1 MTSPSTLFLVNQ
13 LCERYP
19 SLLAV
24 KPAIEEAGNQLIACY
39 EQGGKVLACG
49 NGGSCSDSDH
59 IVGEL
64 MKSFELKRPV
74 KQGIREK
81 LAALSPERG
90 SYLAEHLQQ
99 GLPAISLTA
108 HTALMTA
115 VANDIDGEVIF
126 AQQVIG
132 YGQPGDILI
141 GISSS
146 GNSQNV
152 LDACMVAR
160 AMELKVIGLTGET
173 GGKMK
178 EFCDILINVPGRRTA
193 FVQELHLPVYHTL
206 CLLIEH
212 HFFGPSA
219 LRLRSG
225 SGSTE
230 EI

>member
-1 MTSPSTLFLVNQ
+1 
-13 LCERYP
+13 
-19 SLLAV
+19 
-24 KPAIEEAGNQLIACY
+24 
-39 EQGGKVLACG
+39 
-49 NGGSCSDSDH
+49 
-59 IVGEL
+59 
-64 MKSFELKRPV
+64 MKSFELKRPL

-81 LAALSPERG
+81 LATLSPERG
-90 SYLAEHLQQ
+90 SYLAAQLQQ
-99 GLPAISLTA
+99 GLPAISLSS

-132 YGQPGDILI
+132 YGKPGDILI

-178 EFCDILINVPGRRTA
+178 ELCDILINVPGRRTA

-206 CLLIEH
+206 CLVIEH

-225 SGSTE
+225 TGAME